1 MGDPFRVRLS
11 VRFGD
16 IDRAGIVYYPRF
28 LHYFHVAM
36 EEYFRERLGR
46 NYAEVLDSGFG
57 LPTVHIETD
66 FKNPLRYGDHI
77 EVEVEVESIGESSMT
92 WRYRVVRED
101 DRVTAAEARIV
112 TVGLDLEAYEKRPIP
127 DWLRDA
133 VSSAQQDSWP
143 LTPGP

>member
-1 MGDPFRVRLS
+1 MTEPFRTRLS

-36 EEYFRERLGR
+36 EEFFRERLGR

-66 FKNPLRYGDHI
+66 FRKPLRYGDRI
-77 EVEVEVESIGESSMT
+77 DVEVAVVSVGEHSMT
-92 WRYRVVRED
+92 WRYRVIREHD
-101 DRVTAAEARIV
+101 GELAAEAKIG
-112 TVGLDLEAYEKRPIP
+112 TAGLDLEAYEKRRIP
-127 DWLRDA
+127 EWLREA
-133 VSSAQQDSWP
+133 VADSSP
-143 LTPGP
+143 